1 MVPHKLVPLLPH
13 ERYSALAS
21 AANANTHNI
30 AKVTNNS
37 GNRLITGLPIMES
50 SGRDAIQRGRGSVWS
65 PFDYLSGSQA
75 GRFNLTHKCLPLPV
89 RGALSCAALTP
100 GSPFVRFG
108 AWRLSVGPA
117 TATNESLRA
126 GRWQGLALV
135 QLSDLE
141 PGFVY
146 TTCPYMIHI
155 GRKLATTR

>member
-89 RGALSCAALTP
+89 RGALSCAALDSRIAVRAFWGLEAVCGP
-100 GSPFVRFG
+100 GHC
-108 AWRLSVGPA
+108 
-117 TATNESLRA
+117 NKQILRA